1 MLFNSYIFI
10 LFFLP
15 CTLIAYYLLN
25 HIRRGIMANIVLVVM
40 SLWFY
45 AYFHVSYLAVIA
57 GSILFN
63 YLLSVLLL
71 RCGSS
76 GRSVLTGWILAG
88 GILGNIAVIFYFKYF
103 NFFLEN
109 VNALTHSS
117 FQPKNILM
125 PLGISFFTFQQISYL
140 VDSRRGETKDYSF
153 LDYCLFVT
161 FFPQLIAGPIVTHEE
176 MIPQFRDGSRKRFD
190 QEYFA
195 RGLYCFAVGLGKKV
209 LLADALGLGADW
221 GFAHPGELTALD
233 TVLVSLLYTF
243 QLYFDFSGYCDMA
256 YGIAKMFHIDLP
268 VNFDSPYKALSVADF
283 WRRWHMTL
291 GRFFRKY
298 LYFPLGGSK
307 RGKFRTALNGM
318 VVFLVSGLWHG
329 ANWTFV
335 LWGGLHGAANVFYR
349 LFRKL
354 WDRFPKAVR
363 WAVQFV
369 FLDIGWMLFRSDS
382 VADFGIMMK
391 NLVTKDWNVVSSQL
405 SASFDILEFTYLRE
419 HIAVLGKLTARIPW
433 LPPAALLGLA
443 AVIALLKENACRR
456 SRNMELTLPGA
467 LWCVVLLVWSVI
479 SLSGVTTFLYFNF

>member
-15 CTLIAYYLLN
+15 CTLISYYLLN
-25 HIRRGIMANIVLVVM
+25 HFRRETAANFVLVAM

-45 AYFHVSYLAVIA
+45 AYFHISYLTVIA

-63 YLLSVLLL
+63 FLLSRLLL
-71 RCGSS
+71 RCGST
-76 GRSVLTGWILAG
+76 GRGVLSGWILAG

-103 NFFLEN
+103 DFFLEN

-117 FQPKNILM
+117 FQLKNILM

-140 VDSRRGETKDYSF
+140 VDSRRGETKGYSF

-176 MIPQFRDGSRKRFD
+176 MIPQFKDRSRKRFD

-195 RGLYCFAVGLGKKV
+195 RGLYCFAAGLGKKV

-256 YGIAKMFHIDLP
+256 CGIANMFHIDLP

-307 RGKFRTALNGM
+307 RGGLRTALNLM
-318 VVFLVSGLWHG
+318 AVFLVSGLWHG

-335 LWGGLHGAANVFYR
+335 LWGGLHGAASVLYR
-349 LFRKL
+349 WFRGL

-369 FLDIGWMLFRSDS
+369 FLDVGWMLFRSDS
-382 VADFGIMMK
+382 VADFGVMLQ
-391 NLVTKDWNVVSSQL
+391 NLVTKDWNAVSPQL
-405 SASFDILEFTYLRE
+405 SASFDILEYTYLRD
-419 HIAVLGKLTARIPW
+419 HISALGELAARISW
-433 LPPAALLGLA
+433 LPLAALLGLA
-443 AVIALLKENACRR
+443 AGITFLTENVCRR
-456 SRNMELTLPGA
+456 SREMELTLSRA

-479 SLSGVTTFLYFNF
+479 SLSGVTIFLYFNF